1 MLEEAAG
8 PSHVPTHCAPLPL
21 CCGTA
26 PGSQTRKLRP
36 GEKLSLRP
44 HRALV
49 GGLRA
54 ELPASGV
61 CTLPQGEGS
70 SVWMGQEH
78 MAWSGRPAPNQTTL
92 WGDGSGVEHPG
103 VVGNVL
109 LPAWQS
115 GRLPGGGDVAAHPH
129 PEGQRGTARA
139 KGREGRLPTGSAWG
153 SRCRVD
159 HEGPSGATG
168 SHHTFLRVRG
178 KLGCA
183 FLKVHSGCP
192 VDSES
197 EDVRAGRGGGP
208 YQAGTGRRHLRWGPN
223 PVPPPLRI
231 PSPRAPVPVPTAFLG
246 SVPRALEP
254 GRLGQR
260 GFEVSV

>member
-21 CCGTA
+21 CWGTA

-129 PEGQRGTARA
+129 PEGQSGARQGLRV
-139 KGREGRLPTGSAWG
+139 GREG
-153 SRCRVD
+153 
-159 HEGPSGATG
+159 
-168 SHHTFLRVRG
+168 F
-178 KLGCA
+178 
-183 FLKVHSGCP
+183 
-192 VDSES
+192 
-197 EDVRAGRGGGP
+197 
-208 YQAGTGRRHLRWGPN
+208 
-223 PVPPPLRI
+223 
-231 PSPRAPVPVPTAFLG
+231 PRAAPGGAGVGWTTKG
-246 SVPRALEP
+246 PRGPP
-254 GRLGQR
+254 GAITRFCGCVASSGVR
-260 GFEVSV
+260 F